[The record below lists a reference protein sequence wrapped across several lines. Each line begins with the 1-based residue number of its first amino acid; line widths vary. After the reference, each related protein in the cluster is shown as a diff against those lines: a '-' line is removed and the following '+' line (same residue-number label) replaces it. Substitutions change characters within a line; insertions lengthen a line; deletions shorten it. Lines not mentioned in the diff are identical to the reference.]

1 MMPER
6 GIDISEWQAGMD
18 VERVVRENGLSFV
31 MVRTNYGSNHDDLQF
46 HRHCDGA
53 ERGGAIVT
61 PYVYPLATDTR
72 GSVDDAVRIIGGRYD
87 RCIVDWEEG
96 SGGGDHLRAAHE
108 RVWEHGL
115 STPVVYDPTWY
126 WERQGRP
133 NLDWMGQS
141 GRIGGRWKSWY
152 PDYEPGSF
160 DAILRKLASYVWSD
174 SRGGIATRI
183 VQFTSSGRLS
193 GWGGNLDLNYFPGSR
208 EELAALLTGEDD
220 MTPDQA
226 RKLDEIH
233 AATRP
238 VEVEIGPPRQEG
250 EHGTPVAP
258 KYAIALNEAAANVA
272 AMVFWGSNYGF
283 GPSIMSQLAELRG
296 QDPGD
301 IKEAVRQFTET
312 AQNLFEGML
321 SRLET
326 AINEDNADQA
336 LATVIELRKQF
347 ALPTIPGSTVA

>member
-1 MMPER
+1 MPER
-6 GIDISEWQAGMD
+6 GIDISEWQVGMD

-61 PYVYPLATDTR
+61 PYVYPLASDTR
-72 GSVDDAVRIIGGRYD
+72 GSIDDAVRIIGGRYD

-126 WERQGRP
+126 WERQGSP

-152 PDYEPGSF
+152 PDYDPGSF
-160 DAILRKLASYVWSD
+160 DAILRKLASYVWND
-174 SRGGIATRI
+174 SRGGISTRI
-183 VQFTSSGRLS
+183 VQFTSSGRLN

-208 EELAALLTGEDD
+208 SELEALLTGDD
-220 MTPDQA
+220 AMSPELEQMI
-226 RKLDEIH
+226 REIH
-233 AATRP
+233 SWTGP
-238 VEVEIGPPRQEG
+238 VTIEIGPPQQQG
-250 EHGTPVAP
+250 EHGTAVAP
-258 KYAIALNEAAANVA
+258 KYAIALNEATANLAAVT
-272 AMVFWGSNYGF
+272 FWGSNYGF

-301 IKEAVRQFTET
+301 IKDAIRQFTE
-312 AQNLFEGML
+312 AANNLFGDML
-321 SRLET
+321 ARLEA

-336 LATVIELRKQF
+336 LATVLELRKQL
-347 ALPTIPGSTVA
+347 ALPTIPGSEVA